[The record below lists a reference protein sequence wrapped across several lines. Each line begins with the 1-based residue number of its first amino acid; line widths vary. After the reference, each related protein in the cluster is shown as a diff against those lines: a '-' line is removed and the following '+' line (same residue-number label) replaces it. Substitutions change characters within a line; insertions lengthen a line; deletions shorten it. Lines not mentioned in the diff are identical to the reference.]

1 MSYMTVHVHNDMIIH
16 KPNDPNDQIVLSW
29 GTGYSAGYQPS
40 HNLVNPDIKEAR
52 YQP

>member
-1 MSYMTVHVHNDMIIH
+1 MSYMTVHVLNDMIIH
-16 KPNDPNDQIVLSW
+16 KPNDQIALSW

-40 HNLVNPDIKEAR
+40 HKPVNPDIKEAR